1 MTTGNPA
8 SVLERLLEQGGV
20 LSRQFIDMSPER
32 SAIERLIAIKA
43 LVQAG
48 SARSILCLACDEPH
62 SVAVEQG
69 DRPGRFRAYCPDTG
83 FHPVEPAMV
92 RTYRVDLSWL
102 VNTVRHHFGLSQ
114 VEVRSEEEPIIRIG
128 RVRVGRYPVLL
139 FLGTR
144 LAERSR
150 FTDAM
155 KRVEEVKG
163 DTPAIVLTSTDPEV
177 MPGDLP
183 ARTAPI
189 RIADVLDVDR
199 LDPVVEDPMIAAL
212 RGPGRRAKVGPIGYV
227 FASDFRSATI
237 GDVQYAFTDRKARV
251 VEVLFEAWQAGNPK
265 VHQKTLQAQ
274 AGFSSRVGQI
284 FAGHAAYETLIRHD
298 TAGYYWLDL

>member
-1 MTTGNPA
+1 MTASDPA
-8 SVLERLLEQGGV
+8 SVLERLLEQGGT
-20 LSRQFIDMSPER
+20 LSRQFIDMSSAR
-32 SAIERLIAIKA
+32 SAIERLIAMKA

-69 DRPGRFRAYCPDTG
+69 DRQGRFRAYCPDTG
-83 FHPVEPAMV
+83 FQTVAPAIL
-92 RTYRVDLSWL
+92 RTYRVDPSWL
-102 VNTVRHHFGLSQ
+102 VNTIRHHFGLSQ
-114 VEVRSEEEPIIRIG
+114 VEVRSEMEPIIRIG
-128 RVRVGRYPVLL
+128 RVWVERYPVLL

-144 LAERSR
+144 LAARSR

-163 DTPAIVLTSTDPEV
+163 NTPAIVLTSTNPEV
-177 MPGDLP
+177 IPGDLP
-183 ARTAPI
+183 ARTALI
-189 RIADVLDVDR
+189 QIADVLDVDR
-199 LDPVVEDPMIAAL
+199 PKPVVEDPMIAAL

-284 FAGHAAYETLIRHD
+284 FADHAAYGTLIRHD
-298 TAGYYWLDL
+298 KAGHYWLDL